1 MRQLMAHVFSLWIG
15 SPLSIYEKLPLISAQ
30 RFGHKFTLFCYES
43 IEVPDG
49 IIVADANNIIPMN
62 QIRKVNNSFASFSN
76 QFRYRVLQSNQ
87 FDAWVDMD
95 IVFNSGIL
103 PSRMDYIFGFEN
115 RTIIN
120 NAVLGYPGE
129 SDLSE
134 KLIQQSS
141 HYEKKWGRTGPAL
154 LTKLIQEE
162 RLSLHV
168 QNKETFYPI
177 DPWEV
182 NFLLSARKISQVQ
195 EKIKDSHTIHLW
207 MDILKRF
214 GFNNNKLPPKST
226 YMRNMLE
233 DFGLLD
239 LDLPTM
245 SRLELLKWRSRFY
258 FGKSKHFVAN
268 MGRKI
273 NLTAGVPK

>member
-1 MRQLMAHVFSLWIG
+1 MAHVFSLWIG
-15 SPLSIYEKLPLISAQ
+15 SPLSVYEKLTLISAQ
-30 RFGHKFTLFCYES
+30 RFGHIFTLFCYES

-62 QIRKVNNSFASFSN
+62 QIKNVNNSFAAFSN
-76 QFRYRVLQSNQ
+76 TFRYKVLQLNQ

-95 IVFNSGIL
+95 IVFNSRIL

-115 RTIIN
+115 KTIIN

-141 HYEKKWGRTGPAL
+141 QYEQKWGATGPAL
-154 LTKLIQEE
+154 LTNLIQEE

-177 DPWEV
+177 DPWQV
-182 NFLLSARKISQVQ
+182 NFLLSTRKISRVQ
-195 EKIKDSHTIHLW
+195 EKVKDSHTIHLW

-214 GFNNNKLPPKST
+214 GFQNNKLPPKST
-226 YMRNMLE
+226 YRGNVLE
-233 DFGLLD
+233 EFGLLD

-258 FGKSKHFVAN
+258 LGKCKHFVAN
-268 MGRKI
+268 IGRKI
-273 NLTAGVPK
+273 MLTAGVQK